1 MFHSQVC
8 YATALGS
15 LRRIMRRMPSNWVF
29 VVASEHVEVDER
41 IAETE
46 VEVEVEDEVAVVVDD
61 AVAVVVV
68 VAEVLLHL
76 HLPTYY
82 WLQEVAEAKT

>member
-1 MFHSQVC
+1 
-8 YATALGS
+8 
-15 LRRIMRRMPSNWVF
+15 MPSNWVF
-29 VVASEHVEVDER
+29 VVASEHVEVDEK

-61 AVAVVVV
+61 AVAIVAVVGVVV

-76 HLPTYY
+76 HWPTYY